1 MLPGPAAMS
10 LKVKVS
16 IAVWLVIGAGWYF
29 WHQQGPAPLDPI
41 VIDDGYVTVRNLTE
55 REWQSVRI
63 WVNEHYSASARVIPP
78 GGFVRE
84 QLTRFVAAQGQT
96 INVASTRIT
105 SVVVLAN
112 EPDGSRV
119 RVTWGL
125 PVLH

>member
-1 MLPGPAAMS
+1 MS

-16 IAVWLVIGAGWYF
+16 IAIWLVAGVGWYL
-29 WHQQGPAPLDPI
+29 WHQREPAPLDAI
-41 VIDDGYVTVRNLTE
+41 LVTDGTVTVRNQTGV
-55 REWQSVRI
+55 EWQSVRI
-63 WVNEHYSASARVIPP
+63 WVNEYYSGGASVIPA

-84 QLTRFVAAQGQT
+84 PLSRFVAAQGQT

-112 EPDGSRV
+112 NPDGTRV